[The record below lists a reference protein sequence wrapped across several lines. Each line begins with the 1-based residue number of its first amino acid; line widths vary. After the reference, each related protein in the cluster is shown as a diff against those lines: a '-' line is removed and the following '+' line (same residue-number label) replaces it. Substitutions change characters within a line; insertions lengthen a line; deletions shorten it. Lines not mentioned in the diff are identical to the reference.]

1 MRILPTPTITPTNN
15 VFRCKLATALNT
27 SYSTAQST
35 CTTLRSHNMV
45 RKWIPNPGTHSVKLP
60 NIQCQGCHIMVKKW
74 TPYPRTHSV
83 KLPNIQRV
91 LCDARHAM
99 VGSCT
104 FLVFGPSTWRKTSK
118 SENTSDIWAITLL
131 SNHDKVS
138 QSKQLSKNWSTFL
151 KNKQWVL
158 SFFAQE
164 IKQEKHGGPV
174 KIFSQSV
181 MPWDKN

>member
-1 MRILPTPTITPTNN
+1 MQTGHCSEHILQHCTIDMHYFEKPQHGQKVNPKPRHAFCKTAQHTVPRMPHHGQKVDPIPKNTFCKTTPT
-15 VFRCKLATALNT
+15 
-27 SYSTAQST
+27 YSECYA
-35 CTTLRSHNMV
+35 M
-45 RKWIPNPGTHSVKLP
+45 PDMP
-60 NIQCQGCHIMVKKW
+60 
-74 TPYPRTHSV
+74 
-83 KLPNIQRV
+83 
-91 LCDARHAM
+91 M

-164 IKQEKHGGPV
+164 IKQEKHMVGLSRFFP
-174 KIFSQSV
+174 SL
-181 MPWDKN
+181 